1 MTPSPIASLARNRA
15 LWLLCAF
22 MLAVAACS
30 DDPEEVA
37 PDTTAPDTTAA
48 VILDTTTTAAAP
60 QVGTTAPTT
69 TATTVPDE
77 EFPGRAVLAYLEE
90 VRNIAVATGQVAQDM
105 RAANNDWDNR
115 SVTGVTFPETEAA
128 LVGVRDRARQLRDA
142 IGLVDPPTEFG
153 LPVEHE
159 TAWSASGNMA
169 DAAVEALAGLRS
181 PDTGE
186 RRRAA
191 LSDFII
197 SFERFSGAI
206 GRIVDIIDVGGEIDL
221 PTITVATTVATTTT
235 TTTAAAATTT
245 TTSASA
251 TTTTD
256 ATTTT
261 VAATTTTL
269 PAVVEYS
276 MVDSGG
282 DSSDPVQIWLT
293 VSVEAGTTKDQLARL
308 ATRLATE
315 YRLSREYQALV
326 IHFVRFPKGVATLG
340 RWTDAP
346 HGDWERA
353 GEATKGDYSTHQ
365 IVDETIE
372 KDWSLLPTDEQMDI
386 IRKYDD
392 YQTAYQIENGVSP
405 PQAELI
411 PLAAVA
417 LGLEEAAIEEA
428 LDAWIA
434 WLADAWRPS

>member
-1 MTPSPIASLARNRA
+1 MRMTPSPIASLARNRA

-22 MLAVAACS
+22 VLALAACS

-37 PDTTAPDTTAA
+37 PDTTAPDTTTA

-60 QVGTTAPTT
+60 QVDTTAPTT
-69 TATTVPDE
+69 TPTTVPDE
-77 EFPGRAVLAYLEE
+77 EFPGPTVLAYLEE
-90 VRNIAVATGQVAQDM
+90 IRNIAVATGQVALDM

-115 SVTGVTFPETEAA
+115 SVTGVTYPDTEAA
-128 LVGVRDRARQLRDA
+128 LVAVRDRTRQLRDA
-142 IGLVDPPTEFG
+142 IGLVEPPTEFG
-153 LPVEHE
+153 LPVEHQ
-159 TAWSASGNMA
+159 TAWEALGEMA

-191 LSDFII
+191 LSDFIVA
-197 SFERFSGAI
+197 FERFNGAVS
-206 GRIVDIIDVGGEIDL
+206 RIVDIIDVGGAIDL

-235 TTTAAAATTT
+235 TTTVATTA
-245 TTSASA
+245 TTSAA
-251 TTTTD
+251 PATTD

-261 VAATTTTL
+261 VAATTTTTL
-269 PAVVEYS
+269 PAVVDYNI
-276 MVDSGG
+276 VDSGG
-282 DSSDPVQIWLT
+282 DASDPVQIWLT
-293 VSVEAGTTKDQLARL
+293 VSVEVGTTKDQLARL

-326 IHFVRFPKGVATLG
+326 IHFVRFPEGIATLG

-372 KDWSLLPTDEQMDI
+372 KDWSLLPTDEQMDVL
-386 IRKYDD
+386 RKYND
-392 YQTAYQIENGVSP
+392 YRTAYQIENGVSLP
-405 PQAELI
+405 DSELI

-417 LGLEEAAIEEA
+417 LGLEEAAIE
-428 LDAWIA
+428 DAIA
-434 WLADAWRPS
+434 AWSAWVGY